1 MKTAATRSRKSE
13 HLHILVDA
21 RFKRFLQAEAK
32 RAGLSVAQLVR
43 QRFEHEPNQEE
54 AVLAALTAELN
65 HQVERVSKAA
75 DRTIAL
81 ADEALSEMRGGRER
95 RESVHRLEART
106 NN

>member
-13 HLHILVDA
+13 RLHILVDP

-43 QRFEHEPNQEE
+43 QRFDSEPNQEE

-65 HQVERVSKAA
+65 REVERVSEAA
-75 DRTIAL
+75 DRTIAF
-81 ADEALSEMRGGRER
+81 ADEALAEMRSGRER
-95 RESVHRLEART
+95 RLSLKAQST
-106 NN
+106 Q